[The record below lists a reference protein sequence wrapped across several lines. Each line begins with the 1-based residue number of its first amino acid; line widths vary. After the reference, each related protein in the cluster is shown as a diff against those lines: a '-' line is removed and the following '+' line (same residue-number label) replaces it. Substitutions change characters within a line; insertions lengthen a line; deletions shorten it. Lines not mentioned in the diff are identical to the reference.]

1 MSPLPSARRT
11 RLGLLSL
18 LAAASLAAGG
28 VVAAGAA
35 SAAPTADCA
44 RSLPA
49 GDSTVAVPFGG
60 TSYDVLVHVPAV
72 TDDAPLPL
80 VLDLH
85 GSNSNGGVQA
95 GISDLASVADDEHFI
110 VANPTG
116 AIEFEKT
123 LEDGNWAWNV
133 PGVPL
138 TSGTFPPEGSRD
150 DVAFLSSVVE
160 TLSTQG
166 CVDSGAVFA
175 TGFSGGGR
183 MASALACTRA
193 DLFAAVAPVAGLR
206 AGRADADDL
215 ASIEPGSCSPSRPVS
230 VLTFHGTA
238 DAVNPFEGN
247 ADPRWGYSVATAVA
261 GWAAL
266 DECEGAPTTTAVD
279 AEIGRAVLADCA
291 DGTSVEAYAVEGGG
305 HTWPGTSVD
314 LEASGLGVVNRS
326 ISASRIMWDFFA
338 AHARAAEPTP
348 EPTATPTAT
357 ATATPEPTATA
368 TPEPTATATPEPTT
382 PAAPEPTATSTPAAT
397 APASAT
403 PAPTGLAAPVRPRGG
418 SLAETGASAALPLG
432 FGATLLAAGGALL
445 LARRRRA

>member
-1 MSPLPSARRT
+1 MSPSPSARRT
-11 RLGLLSL
+11 RSGLLSI
-18 LAAASLAAGG
+18 LAVTALAAGG
-28 VVAAGAA
+28 VGVAGSA
-35 SAAPTADCA
+35 SAATGADCV

-49 GDSTVAVPFGG
+49 GDSTVAVAFGG
-60 TSYDVLVHVPAV
+60 TTYDVLMHVPADA
-72 TDDAPLPL
+72 DDGALPL

-95 GISDLASVADDEHFI
+95 GISDLASVADDEGFI

-150 DVAFLSSVVE
+150 DVAFLSTVVE
-160 TLSTQG
+160 TLSAQG
-166 CVDSGAVFA
+166 CVDAGSVFA

-206 AGRADADDL
+206 AGRADLDDL
-215 ASIEPGSCSPSRPVS
+215 TTIEAGSCTPSRPVS

-247 ADPRWGYSVATAVA
+247 TDPRWGYSVATATA
-261 GWAAL
+261 GWAGL
-266 DECEGAPTTTAVD
+266 DDCEGEPVTTAVT
-279 AEIGRAVLADCA
+279 AEVGRAVLADCA
-291 DGTSVEAYAVEGGG
+291 DGTGVEAYAVEGGG
-305 HTWPGTSVD
+305 HTWPGTAVD
-314 LEASGLGVVNRS
+314 LEASGLGVVNRT
-326 ISASRIMWDFFA
+326 ISASALMWDFFA
-338 AHARAAEPTP
+338 AHARTVEPTP
-348 EPTATPTAT
+348 EPTATPTAQP
-357 ATATPEPTATA
+357 TATPEPTATA
-368 TPEPTATATPEPTT
+368 RPT
-382 PAAPEPTATSTPAAT
+382 AAPEPTATAQPT
-397 APASAT
+397 ASPSSSPSAT
-403 PAPTGLAAPVRPRGG
+403 PIAHPSSTGAGPRGG
-418 SLAETGASAALPLG
+418 ALAETGTSAVVPLG
-432 FGATLLAAGGALL
+432 AAAMLLAAGAVLL